1 MSPTP
6 AQMGTTMVSPAIS
19 RETVAGLRTSSD
31 GSRGTSTVAIGLQSF
46 RSVGACHP
54 GNGGVFQISTGGE
67 GFDTYRDG
75 RNTNLTGLSQK
86 RGCFRICNIACIH
99 GVKSR
104 PQVNKAARLERP
116 TPTPCRYE
124 LQGRGVTN

>member
-54 GNGGVFQISTGGE
+54 GNPELFQISTGVE
-67 GFDTYRDG
+67 RFDTYRDG
-75 RNTNLTGLSQK
+75 RNTNRADLSQK
-86 RGCFRICNIACIH
+86 RGCSRICDIACIH
-99 GVKSR
+99 AVKSR

-116 TPTPCRYE
+116 TQTPCRYE
-124 LQGRGVTN
+124 PRRQGVTN